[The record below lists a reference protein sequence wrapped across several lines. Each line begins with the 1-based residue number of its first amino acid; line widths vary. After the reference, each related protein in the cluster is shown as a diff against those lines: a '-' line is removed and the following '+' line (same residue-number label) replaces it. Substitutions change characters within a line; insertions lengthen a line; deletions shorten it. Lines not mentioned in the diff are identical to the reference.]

1 MKCNVERVIEALIG
15 VELTAARGAAAKK
28 QAHSPHLPVVTVSR
42 TYGSLG
48 RVVAETLAARLG
60 VRCCDREIL
69 EGVARRAQVDVE
81 LVERLDERVK
91 AIKGDWWRAFV
102 TGKSLSRDAYLG
114 YLVKVVLAISQ
125 TGGVILGRGANFI
138 LRDQQQFRLRVV
150 GSRDVCAARIAKRK
164 GIALVEAGRRVTEVN
179 SQRAAFVRD
188 FLGGDTSRPEAY
200 DLVVNTDRLSVDTIV
215 EMVMLA
221 MPHGAGA

>member
-15 VELTAARGAAAKK
+15 VELAAARGAAAKK
-28 QAHSPHLPVVTVSR
+28 QAHSRHPPVVTVSR

-150 GSRDVCAARIAKRK
+150 GSRDVCAGRIAKRK
-164 GIALVEAGRRVTEVN
+164 GIDLVEAGRRVTEVN
-179 SQRAAFVRD
+179 SRRAAFVRD

>member
-15 VELTAARGAAAKK
+15 VELAAARGAAAKK
-28 QAHSPHLPVVTVSR
+28 QAHSPHPLVVTVSR

-48 RVVAETLAARLG
+48 RVVAETLAERLG

-150 GSRDVCAARIAKRK
+150 GSLDVCAGRIAKRK
-164 GIALVEAGRRVTEVN
+164 GIDLVEAGRRVTEMN

-188 FLGGDTSRPEAY
+188 FLRGDASRPEAY

-221 MPHGAGA
+221 MRRGAGA